1 MVGQLKR
8 IIPMFVL
15 ITMIAAG
22 LWGAAPAYVSAAEPA
37 ISIETEVGY
46 GENYKE
52 NEWTPITITLKSDTD
67 ISGEIVVRAELP
79 YMQGSVS
86 QIKQV
91 DLPAGTPK
99 KITVG
104 VIGNNFTKDNTTIRF
119 YSGSAESGKYI
130 PFSSGKAYLQ
140 STFNQGAV
148 IGVLAS
154 DPDTMN
160 FLRALNDNGRNVTV
174 TSLKGDQLPN
184 DGQYLSSLDVL
195 VVNNYSMDTSTE
207 GQLAAISDW
216 VKRGGTLVLAGGAG
230 YTKSVKGLEALS
242 PVEFTGTTEVN
253 ALPELASLGGKA
265 LSIDHPL
272 TISTATLKDTASTI
286 LSNGNEPLFASWSVG
301 KGEVLYAAY
310 DVSQDPLDSWSG
322 HAGVW
327 GSVLSKKLLSNAAFQ
342 GGNYKYAYVNF
353 RSGMDYLLDYFP
365 SLTFPP
371 FSRLFWIF
379 IAYAL
384 VVAPALYYFL
394 KKLDKREWAWVCIP
408 VIAIVAS
415 VGIYFAG
422 TTGKTN
428 VRTHTINVMELDG
441 NGYAKRTT
449 ASSLFVPR
457 GGKYEL
463 QFAAGTHVTLKRE
476 DGLITGNSLSNS
488 AREFVREQEDATDVK
503 LLDMTHRSIAK
514 VWVDQAENREFGKLD
529 IVMTYDEKGQPQG
542 TITNNT
548 DRNFSNT
555 ALIVGGDLYMIGNLE
570 KNQSSPIPSNKIPVR
585 YGNYGDTAF
594 PYTGNN
600 RNDPHQRER
609 GLMNNYLGSNSE
621 SNNVIIAWDQAA
633 ISDYKVNGK
642 EVPTEQLNMWVQQI
656 QPQFVND
663 KNEIQVPFGYIRG
676 AISNSTASEWSQDSS
691 IGINMSE
698 GDMDFEYNL
707 TAVGHSANLSELNI
721 RQQNNGQRTTAMI
734 WNNTMNNWEPLT
746 WVNGQVV
753 ITEKV
758 DDYIQN
764 GSRLLIRITAS
775 EWTSFDM
782 PEISLK
788 GKMSR

>member
-1 MVGQLKR
+1 MAGLLKR
-8 IIPMFVL
+8 IIPMFMF
-15 ITMIAAG
+15 IIMIAAG

-46 GENYKE
+46 GGNYKE
-52 NEWTPITITLKSDTD
+52 NEWTPITITLKSDAD

-79 YMQGSVS
+79 YMQASVS

-104 VIGNNFTKDNTTIRF
+104 LIGNNFTKDNTTIRF

-130 PFSSGKAYLQ
+130 PFTSGKGYLQ

-148 IGVLAS
+148 IGVLAT

-160 FLRALNDNGRNVTV
+160 FMSSLNGNGRNLTV
-174 TSLKGDQLPN
+174 TSLKGEQLPD
-184 DGQYLSSLDVL
+184 DGQYLSSFDVL
-195 VVNNYSMDTSTE
+195 VVNNYAMDTSTE
-207 GQLAAISDW
+207 GQLTAISDW

-242 PVEFTGTTEVN
+242 PVEYTGTTEVST
-253 ALPELASLGGKA
+253 LPELAGLGGKV
-265 LSIDHPL
+265 LSFDHPL
-272 TISTATLKDTASTI
+272 TISTAKLKDKASTI
-286 LSNGNEPLFASWSVG
+286 LSNGKEPLFASWSVG

-322 HAGVW
+322 HAAVW
-327 GSVLSKKLLSNAAFQ
+327 SSVLSTKLLSNAAIQ
-342 GGNYKYAYVNF
+342 GGSYKYAYENF
-353 RSGMDYLLDYFP
+353 KSGMDYLLDYFP

-384 VVAPALYYFL
+384 VVAPVLYYIL

-408 VIAIVAS
+408 VIAIIAS

-422 TTGKTN
+422 TTGKTS
-428 VRTHTINVMELDG
+428 VRAHTINVMELDG
-441 NGYAKRTT
+441 NGYSKRTT

-476 DGLITGNSLSNS
+476 DGLITGNSISNS

-514 VWVDQAENREFGKLD
+514 VWVDQAENREFGQIDVDL
-529 IVMTYDEKGQPQG
+529 TYDEKGQPQG

-548 DRNFSNT
+548 DRDFSNT
-555 ALIVGGDLYMIGNLE
+555 ALIVGGDLYQIGNLA
-570 KNQSSPIPSNKIPVR
+570 KDQSIPIPSNKVPVR
-585 YGNYGDTAF
+585 YGNYGDTVF
-594 PYTGNN
+594 PYNGNY
-600 RNDPHQRER
+600 RNDTLQRER
-609 GLMNNYLGSNSE
+609 GLMNNYMGNSGSS
-621 SNNVIIAWDQAA
+621 NVIIAWDQAA
-633 ISDYKVNGK
+633 LSNYKVNGK
-642 EVPTEQLNMWVQQI
+642 DVPTEQLNMWVQQV
-656 QPQFVND
+656 QPQFVSDN
-663 KNEIQVPFGYIRG
+663 NEIQVPYGYIRG
-676 AISNSTASEWSQDSS
+676 AVSNITANDWSQDSS
-691 IGINMSE
+691 FVVSMSE

-707 TAVGHSANLSELNI
+707 TDVSHNASFSELHI
-721 RQQNNGQRTTAMI
+721 RQQNSGQGTTAMI
-734 WNNTMNNWEPLT
+734 WNKTLNNWEPLT
-746 WVNGQVV
+746 WVNGQVA
-753 ITEKV
+753 ITENV
-758 DDYIQN
+758 DHYIQS

-775 EWTSFDM
+775 AWTNFDV